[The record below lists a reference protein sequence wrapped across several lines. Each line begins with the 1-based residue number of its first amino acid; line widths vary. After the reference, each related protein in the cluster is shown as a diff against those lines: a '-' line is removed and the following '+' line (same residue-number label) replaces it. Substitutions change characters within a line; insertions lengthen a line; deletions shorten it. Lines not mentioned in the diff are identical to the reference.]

1 MHIFTRCH
9 IRQTLGNAGGLENHF
24 FNVAL
29 ALGVL
34 AGSKPETISGVV
46 RMMPIRIV
54 IMAKAPVAGFAKTR
68 LIPALGAEGA
78 AQLALKMLRH
88 TLATALASKLGV
100 VEICATPAPSD
111 PAWQNLDLPSNII
124 WSAQAEGDLGDRMAH
139 ASARTTRG
147 GEAVL
152 LIGTDCPAIDVFTL
166 HDAAQALYDYDASL
180 LPTYDGGYALLALKR
195 FDHSLFGNMTW
206 STSTVAFQTL
216 QRMVHIKYEVKVLQ
230 TLHDI
235 DEPMD
240 LVQLPMDWGYVN
252 GHQ

>member
-1 MHIFTRCH
+1 MDDNF
-9 IRQTLGNAGGLENHF
+9 L
-24 FNVAL
+24 NVAA

-34 AGSKPETISGVV
+34 AGSKPAEISGVI

-78 AQLALKMLRH
+78 AQLAKKMLSH

-100 VEICATPAPSD
+100 VEICATPDPKD
-111 PAWQNLDLPSNII
+111 PAWQNLDLPTNMV
-124 WSAQAEGDLGDRMAH
+124 WTAQGDGDLGERMAR
-139 ASARTTRG
+139 AVARSTSA

-166 HDAAQALYDYDASL
+166 HEAAQALQDYDASL
-180 LPTYDGGYALLALKR
+180 LPTYDGGYALLALKSFENR
-195 FDHSLFGNMTW
+195 LFENMPW
-206 STSTVAFQTL
+206 STSTVALKTL
-216 QRMVHIKYEVKVLQ
+216 QIMAQIDCEVKVLQ

-235 DEPMD
+235 DEPLD
-240 LVQLPMDWGYVN
+240 LAQLPVDWGYVDSHKAN
-252 GHQ
+252 LNSTAV